1 MNCKEIKEFIE
12 LYDDEELEIPEVC
25 DEVKLHLE
33 NCKECRAHLNAVKR
47 TKEVLTELKK
57 SQLNQYQLLKKDNKE
72 FNNELW
78 TKIRKEKNK
87 PKPLT
92 FIWFEVSLVLLFIG
106 ISIWNYKILSKE
118 LMLIIGIIFM
128 TIGMGYTNY
137 KEVQNNE

>member
-1 MNCKEIKEFIE
+1 MNCKEMKKLIE
-12 LYDDEELEIPEVC
+12 LYDDEELEIPEVY

-33 NCKECRAHLNAVKR
+33 NCKECRAYLNSVKR
-47 TKEVLTELKK
+47 TKEVIIELKK
-57 SQLNQYQLLKKDNKE
+57 SQLKQYQLLKKDNRE

-78 TKIRKEKNK
+78 TKIIKEKNK
-87 PKPLT
+87 PKSLT
-92 FIWFEVSLVLLFIG
+92 FVWFEVAIVLLFIG

-118 LMLIIGIIFM
+118 VMLIIGVIFM

>member
-1 MNCKEIKEFIE
+1 MNCKEMKKLIE
-12 LYDDEELEIPEVC
+12 LYDDEELEIPEVY
-25 DEVKLHLE
+25 DKVKLHLE
-33 NCKECRAHLNAVKR
+33 NCKECRAHLSSVKR
-47 TKEVLTELKK
+47 TKEVIAELKK
-57 SQLNQYQLLKKDNKE
+57 SQLKQYQLLKKDNRE

-78 TKIRKEKNK
+78 TKIIKEKNK

-92 FIWFEVSLVLLFIG
+92 FVWFEVAIVLLFIG

-118 LMLIIGIIFM
+118 LILIMGIIFM